1 MMRLAVSVVRRF
13 YLTMALATTLV
24 VIAGFAPSYY
34 LRPFVRVTHYPT
46 GIPVS
51 PTLPLLIHI
60 HAVVLSLWLVLLLV
74 QTTLVAAGRTEVHK
88 RLGIAGAA
96 LVPVILVLGVLTAIR
111 GARDGW
117 NPGGPFADS
126 LEFLIVGLG
135 DITLFTGFVAAAL
148 YYRRQPEIHKR
159 LMILGALG
167 GLMWP
172 AITRI
177 PYIAPHS
184 GPMFGLLLALVA
196 AAPIR
201 DYTTRRRIHPVTL
214 WGSLI
219 ILASFPLR
227 EVVAKTSAWHVFA
240 AWMIR

>member
-148 YYRRQPEIHKR
+148 YYRR
-159 LMILGALG
+159 G
-167 GLMWP
+167 
-172 AITRI
+172 
-177 PYIAPHS
+177 S
-184 GPMFGLLLALVA
+184 GPRPAVELRTRQKLSGPFPHHARRWPRSGQYCTHTSCGPSLCNRRGFG
-196 AAPIR
+196 
-201 DYTTRRRIHPVTL
+201 
-214 WGSLI
+214 S
-219 ILASFPLR
+219 
-227 EVVAKTSAWHVFA
+227 
-240 AWMIR
+240 